1 MSKEGGSTLSGAPSA
16 LQSNISDL
24 PFTQLES
31 FHKESVGPDRRGL
44 SPYNES
50 SRQDLIV
57 AVCAVVVISG
67 AGSIYII
74 YWI

>member
-24 PFTQLES
+24 PFTQLEL
-31 FHKESVGPDRRGL
+31 FHKESVGPDRRGGGV

-50 SRQDLIV
+50 CRQDLIA

-74 YWI
+74 Y